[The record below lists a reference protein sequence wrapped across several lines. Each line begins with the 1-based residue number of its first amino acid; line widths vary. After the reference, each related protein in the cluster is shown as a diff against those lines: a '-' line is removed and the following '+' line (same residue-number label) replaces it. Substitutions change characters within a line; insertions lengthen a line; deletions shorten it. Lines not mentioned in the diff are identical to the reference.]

1 MIIDKNGQPVRL
13 DSTITVRGTDYTVM
27 DIDGDV
33 IIASAKGN
41 GVQRRFNIA
50 TLGMTNSDCA
60 QDKRGKLV
68 DARIKLRDYWE
79 S

>member
-50 TLGMTNSDCA
+50 TLGMINSDCA
-60 QDKRGKLV
+60 QDKRRKLV
-68 DARIKLRDYWE
+68 EARIKLRDYWE